1 MLNLSQIK
9 RKRMLEFLDKIKE
22 EHIND
27 DEMLIALGEI
37 ENELNSKKYGLV
49 WEEHEEQVDVQMRTH
64 IPVFT
69 EITEREIAV
78 APEKP
83 YNFLLEGDNL
93 HSLYLLEKTH
103 KGKIDV
109 IYIDPPYNTK
119 NKDFVYDDCFIGEDD
134 AYRHSKW
141 LSFMI
146 NRLIIARK
154 LLSKK
159 GVIFIS
165 IDDNELSTLH
175 LLCDQVFGEKNF
187 IGQFHWLKSKT
198 PPNLSKKIKKQLE
211 YILCYEKNKDNIE
224 YEGVQKSSKSDDP
237 FTKPQNSIKQL
248 KFPAG
253 SITVCI
259 PDGIYKAGIYGTK
272 TFPNKMIN
280 DMIVVNGRNKNDVI
294 FENKFIWTQDTLEKN
309 IEGGVEIFIRAKSLV
324 LSYKRQN
331 YGKDIPSNLIDLTV
345 GADTTENASKKLI
358 ELLGKKCFDY
368 PKDVGLLKY
377 LLSFKKFDSPT
388 ILDFFAGSGT
398 TGQAVLELNKEDGGN
413 RKFILCTNNE
423 SQICDNVTY
432 PRIKTIITGKR
443 ADGSTYSDGIPA
455 NLKYY
460 RTDFVSKNEEMLSDA
475 LLEHIKEMVQLEHM
489 VKIDGKN
496 YVLLLDD
503 ESADCLEDKWNDF
516 TDLKGIYISKN
527 VLLTSSQ
534 NELFNSVEMKVIPD
548 YYFNF
553 ELKEVGETW

>member
-1 MLNLSQIK
+1 MSKNLSKEK
-9 RKRMLEFLDKIKE
+9 RE
-22 EHIND
+22 ELLREI
-27 DEMLIALGEI
+27 GEI
-37 ENELNSKKYGLV
+37 REYLEKNTDENAGRLLTYLANLEKDVDGKKYGLV
-49 WEEHEEQVDVQMRTH
+49 FEEHEEAVDVLCH
-64 IPVFT
+64 DNVPVLK
-69 EITEREIAV
+69 EIEELKIDNGGTQ
-78 APEKP
+78 
-83 YNFLLEGDNL
+83 NFLIEGDNL
-93 HSLYLLEKTH
+93 ASLKLLEKTH
-103 KGKIDV
+103 IGKIDV

-119 NKDFVYDDCFIGEDD
+119 NKDFVYDDCLIGEDD
-134 AYRHSKW
+134 AFRHSKW

-154 LLSKK
+154 LLSKN

-224 YEGVQKSSKSDDP
+224 YEGIQKSSKSDDP

-259 PDGIYKAGIYGTK
+259 PDGVYKAGIYGTK
-272 TFPNKMIN
+272 AFPNKMIN
-280 DMIVVNGRNKNDVI
+280 DMIVVKGRNKNDVI

-309 IEGGVEIFIRAKSLV
+309 IEAGIGIFIRAKSLV

-345 GADTTENASKKLI
+345 GADTTENANKKLI

-368 PKDVGLLKY
+368 PKDVGLIRY
-377 LLSFKKFDSPT
+377 LLSFKKFTSPT

-398 TGQAVLELNKEDGGN
+398 TGHAVMELNAEDGDN

-423 SQICDNVTY
+423 NNICREVTY
-432 PRIKTIITGKR
+432 ERIKRVIEKENYK
-443 ADGSTYSDGIPA
+443 AS
-455 NLKYY
+455 LKYLKV
-460 RTDFVSKNEEMLSDA
+460 DFIPINEQLYYEYADK
-475 LLEHIKEMVQLEHM
+475 LLLHIKELVELENGLNFEGNNK
-489 VKIDGKN
+489 VAICLTDDDLSIFANSIDEETSFKSV
-496 YVLLLDD
+496 YV
-503 ESADCLEDKWNDF
+503 
-516 TDLKGIYISKN
+516 GHN
-527 VLLTSSQ
+527 VLLTTEIEDKLLKAKIKI
-534 NELFNSVEMKVIPD
+534 NVIPD
-548 YYFNF
+548 YYYG
-553 ELKEVGETW
+553 ELRG